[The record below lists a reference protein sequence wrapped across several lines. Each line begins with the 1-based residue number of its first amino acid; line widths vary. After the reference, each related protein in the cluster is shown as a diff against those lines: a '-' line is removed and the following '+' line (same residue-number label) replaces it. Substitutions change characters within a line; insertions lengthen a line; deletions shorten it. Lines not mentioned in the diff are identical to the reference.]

1 MKWLE
6 ALKVWNEKKGGKW
19 EIPKKGTKQHSEV
32 KALMR
37 MHVGKP
43 TKKQHGGALKKHI
56 IKGLTTYGALAGSLY
71 LADKALKHYN
81 TY

>member
-19 EIPKKGTKQHSEV
+19 DIPKKGTKQHSEV

-37 MHVGKP
+37 K
-43 TKKQHGGALKKHI
+43 KKQQGGALKKHI

-81 TY
+81 TF